1 VPTIAVTFS
10 ARALFVG
17 LALASACHGAGSP
30 RVVAP
35 SSTNASAPLAPAN
48 LRCEYLVAPLA
59 LDERK
64 PRFSW
69 EVRDPSRGAEQ
80 SAYELVVADPSATE
94 GAPIWMSG
102 KVASH
107 ETCQI
112 EYGGEPLASF
122 HRYAWRVRTFDAADH
137 ESPWSETATFGTGAL
152 APTDWKAHWIG
163 DATPVPPTS
172 TARNGF
178 HSEFAAKEDATKWIQ
193 LDLGEVH
200 VFDELRLYP
209 ARPYDAPDQPGFLFP
224 LRFKVWV
231 CDKPDFAEHF
241 LKVFD
246 ETYKDVAKPG
256 TEPFV
261 LHAKN
266 TSYDIRHV
274 RIGLSK
280 LAHLEGKGYA
290 FALAEVEFW
299 NRGVLVSR
307 GAAVTASDSIE
318 TGEWSM
324 ANLTDGDLA
333 SHGALGFGPLPAPM
347 LRKEFSL
354 DAPATRATLFVS
366 ALGLVELRINGRRV
380 GEDQL
385 APGWTDYGVRA
396 PVLAYDVTALLR
408 PGGNAI
414 AAQLADGWY
423 AGRLGLSSVVPGG
436 PPRAIYGRKP
446 RLFAELHVEHGREET
461 IVTDTTWRSTLT
473 GPVRSADL
481 LDGEIYDARKEI
493 PRVDEPGFDDS
504 GWAPAEIAGGV
515 PPELDALRCEP
526 TRILRVLKPVAVS
539 EPKSGVYVFD
549 LGQNIVGWS
558 RLRLSAPAGTE
569 ISLRHGEVVE
579 ADGPLY
585 TANLRSAAQN
595 DRYVARGDGV
605 EIFEPRF
612 TCHGFRYVEV
622 SGLQSPPALGDLEG
636 CVVGNAA
643 SDAGSFHAS
652 DPLLDRLWSN
662 IGWTLRGN
670 MLSIPTDCPQRD
682 ERLGWMGDIG
692 AFAETAVFQRDM
704 AGFFS
709 KWMLDVRD
717 AQADDGRFPDFAP
730 HPYGKNDRF
739 TGTPAWGDAG
749 VLVPWSAYRN
759 YGDRRLVASHLDAML
774 RWLEWIRSRNPDLVW
789 RKGRGNDYGDW
800 LNGDTLVHDGWPKT
814 GASTP
819 GDVLGTAYF
828 AHSAQLVARMATAVG
843 RADDAKRCHEL
854 FEGIRAAF
862 RKAFVDADGT
872 ISGKS
877 QGGAALALAFDLLE
891 PEQQT
896 RAVDH
901 LVANIEKDYDG
912 HLSTGFASTLPA
924 LMELSERGHVELATK
939 LALDHRFP
947 SWGYAIDN
955 GATTLWERW
964 DGFVKGRGFQD
975 AGMNSF
981 NHYAFGAVG
990 EWMMRVLAGIDLD
1003 DEHSGG
1009 SRFVIHPRAGSGL
1022 SSVTAVR
1029 ATIRGRVAT
1038 SWTRDGSGFTLE
1050 LTIPANTSAMV
1061 IVPAKDASG
1070 LTESGQPIEAAAPH
1084 VRVVSIENG
1093 EAVLD
1098 VRAGTYAIRSR
1109 T

>member
-1 VPTIAVTFS
+1 MPTISVTFS
-10 ARALFVG
+10 ARALLVA
-17 LALASACHGAGSP
+17 LALAPACAPAVAP
-30 RVVAP
+30 RVTPVSSPAP
-35 SSTNASAPLAPAN
+35 GRPLAPAN

-59 LDERK
+59 LDEAK

-69 EVRDPSRGAEQ
+69 EVTDPRRGAEQ
-80 SAYELVVADPSATE
+80 SAYELLVTDASA
-94 GAPIWMSG
+94 SG
-102 KVASH
+102 KAPVWESGEVSSH

-112 EYGGEPLASF
+112 EYGGAPLASF
-122 HRYAWRVRTFDAADH
+122 HRYTWRVRTFDAAGH

-163 DATPVPPTS
+163 DATPAPPTA

-178 HSEFAAKEDATKWIQ
+178 HSEFAAKEDATKWVQ
-193 LDLGEVH
+193 VDLGEVH
-200 VFDELRLYP
+200 VFDEIRLYP
-209 ARPYDAPDQPGFLFP
+209 ARPYNAPDQPGFLFP
-224 LRFKVWV
+224 LQFKVWV
-231 CDKPDFAEHF
+231 CETPEFADHF
-241 LKVFD
+241 MKVFD
-246 ETYKDVAKPG
+246 ETYKDVEKPG
-256 TEPFV
+256 TEPLV
-261 LHAKN
+261 LLAKN
-266 TSYDIRHV
+266 TSYNLRYV
-274 RIGLSK
+274 RIGVSK

-290 FALAEVEFW
+290 FALAEIEFLQK
-299 NRGVLVSR
+299 GTLVSR
-307 GAAVTASDSIE
+307 GAAVSASDSIE

-347 LRKEFSL
+347 LRKEFTL
-354 DAPATRATLFVS
+354 DAPATRATLFAS

-396 PVLAYDVTALLR
+396 PVLAYDVTELLR
-408 PGGNAI
+408 PGTNAI

-423 AGRLGLSSVVPGG
+423 AGRLGLSSIVPGG

-446 RLFAELHVEHGREET
+446 RLFAELHVEHGREDT
-461 IVTDTTWRSTLT
+461 IATDTTWRSTLT

-481 LDGEIYDARKEI
+481 LDGETYDARREI
-493 PRVDEPGFDDS
+493 PRVDQPEFDDS
-504 GWAPAEIAGGV
+504 GWTPAEIAGGV

-526 TRILRVLKPVAVS
+526 SRILRVLKPVALS
-539 EPKSGVYVFD
+539 EPKPGIHVFD
-549 LGQNIVGWS
+549 LGQNMVGWC
-558 RLRLSAPAGTE
+558 RIRLSAPAGTE
-569 ISLRHGEVVE
+569 ISLRHGEVLD
-579 ADGPLY
+579 ADGSLY
-585 TANLRSAAQN
+585 TANLRSAVQN
-595 DRYVARGDGV
+595 DRYVARGEDR
-605 EIFEPRF
+605 ETFEPRF

-622 SGLQSPPALGDLEG
+622 TGLPSPPVLGDLDG

-643 SDAGSFHAS
+643 SDAGTFHAS

-670 MLSIPTDCPQRD
+670 MLSVPTDCPQRD

-704 AGFFS
+704 AGFYS
-709 KWMLDVRD
+709 KWIRDVRD

-730 HPYGKNDRF
+730 HPYGKNERF

-749 VLVPWSAYRN
+749 ILVPWSAYRH

-774 RWLEWIRSRNPDLVW
+774 RWLEWIRAGNPDLVW

-800 LNGDTLVHDGWPKT
+800 LNGDTLVQAGWPKS

-828 AHSAQLVARMATAVG
+828 AHSAQLVSRMAAAVG
-843 RADDAKRCHEL
+843 RADDAKRCREL

-862 RKAFVDADGT
+862 RKAFVAADGT
-872 ISGKS
+872 ISGNS
-877 QGGAALALAFDLLE
+877 QGGAALGLAFDLLD
-891 PEQQT
+891 PPQQAH
-896 RAVDH
+896 AVES
-901 LVANIEKDYDG
+901 LAANIEKSYDG

-924 LMELSERGHVELATK
+924 LMALSERGHVELATK

-1003 DEHSGG
+1003 DEPPGG

-1022 SSVTAVR
+1022 RSVTAVR

-1038 SWTRDGSGFTLE
+1038 SWTRDEHSFTLD
-1050 LTIPANTSAMV
+1050 LTIPANTSATV
-1061 IVPAKDASG
+1061 IVPAKDLAG
-1070 LTESGQPIEAAAPH
+1070 LTEGGVPIDAAAPN
-1084 VRVVSIENG
+1084 VRVVSIRDG
-1093 EAVLD
+1093 EAVLE
-1098 VRAGTYAIRSR
+1098 VRAGTYAIRSE